1 MKISFCETYILPLDE
16 KHRFPMRKYELIPEQ
31 LKYEGI
37 ITDKDI
43 IKPQPCALSII
54 GETHQM
60 DFIQR
65 AMNVELS
72 KKEVRNLGF
81 PQSPELFHRE
91 LVITQGS
98 IDLALYALENKS
110 VGINVAGGT
119 HHAFYDKGEG
129 FCLFNDFA
137 VTAKY
142 LLNRNL
148 VSRIL
153 IIDLDV
159 HQGNGT
165 ASLFKEDPRVFTF
178 SMHGARN
185 YPFHKEFSDLDIELE
200 DGIEDE
206 KYLSILNSHLDQLL
220 NTHKPDIVFF
230 LAGVDIL
237 HTDKLGKLGVSTMGC
252 AERDRIVVQACFDRG
267 LPILIAMGGGY
278 SPKINDIVKAHCNTF
293 KIAQEIY
300 ALG

>member
-1 MKISFCETYILPLDE
+1 
-16 KHRFPMRKYELIPEQ
+16 MRKYELIPEQ

-43 IKPQPCALSII
+43 IKPQPCPVSIV

-60 DFIQR
+60 EFIQR

-81 PQSPELFHRE
+81 PQSRELFHRE

-98 IDLALYALENKS
+98 IDLALYALENKN

-148 VSRIL
+148 VSKIL

-165 ASLFKEDPRVFTF
+165 AALFKEDPRVFTF

-185 YPFHKEFSDLDIELE
+185 YPFHKELSDLDIELE
-200 DGIEDE
+200 DGIQDE
-206 KYLSILNSHLDQLL
+206 KYLSILNTHIDDLL
-220 NTHKPDIVFF
+220 NTQKPDMVFF

-237 HTDKLGKLGVSTMGC
+237 STDKLGKLGVSTMGC
-252 AERDRIVVQACFDRG
+252 AERDRIVVQACFDRD

-278 SPKINDIVKAHCNTF
+278 SPKINDVVKAHCNTF

-300 ALG
+300 ELG